1 MDRRITFFLGAAVAC
16 LLLVPLAEEKFRWV
30 PIVTGVAYVL
40 LAGAVA
46 LEQRS
51 KRRDRR

>member
-1 MDRRITFFLGAAVAC
+1 MDRRIIFFLVAAGVC
-16 LLLVPLAEEKFRWV
+16 VLLVPLAETKFRWV
-30 PIVTGVAYVL
+30 PIVTATAYVL